1 VACVIDTSSREW
13 MAQCEAREWLARIRA
28 KKPRSVAE
36 GTGLLNVLIDSIAK
50 RRGQP
55 AADALRKLI
64 ETERTKK

>member
-1 VACVIDTSSREW
+1 MTDTTSSDW

-28 KKPRSVAE
+28 QKPRSIAE
-36 GTGLLNVLIDSIAK
+36 GTGLLNELIGSIAK

-64 ETERTKK
+64 EIERTKK